1 MCLRKPETP
10 VRADKDI
17 ICYKLLSRRV
27 NSDGKEEWRT
37 PYMFTPISE
46 EQIKGKK
53 PFQANGVFDTFI
65 VSNTDDIEGG
75 AIHTYCFEYEA
86 GYDLFNLKVNDND
99 YEYDYH
105 LFECIIPK
113 GTLFISGKYGDSTI
127 DCYASKSIIIKKQIA

>member
-37 PYMFTPISE
+37 PYMFTPVSE

-65 VSNTDDIEGG
+65 VSNTGDIEGG
-75 AIHTYCFEYEA
+75 AIHTYAEKRDAVMDKDNENFP
-86 GYDLFNLKVNDND
+86 NDP
-99 YEYDYH
+99 EIH
-105 LFECIIPK
+105 IFACVIPK
-113 GTLFISGKYGDSTI
+113 GTLYTSGYYGDSII
-127 DCYASKSIIIKKQIA
+127 DCYASKTIIIKKQLW